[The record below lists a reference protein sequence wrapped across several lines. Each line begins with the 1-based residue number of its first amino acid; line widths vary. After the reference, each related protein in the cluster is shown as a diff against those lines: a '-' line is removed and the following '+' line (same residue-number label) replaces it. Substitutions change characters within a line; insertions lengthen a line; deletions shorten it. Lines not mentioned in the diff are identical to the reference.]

1 MSIENYL
8 NKGENILAECK
19 VGMITFYATNE
30 RVIKGVGNKYSHL
43 NYSDVSSLSK
53 HNDRL
58 KNIFS
63 GIGTFIMGLITAS
76 AMGLGWVGAGV
87 PAWMSVLIVLILVL
101 GGIGMIIMGILNMG
115 GMKYYKFES
124 SKLGWTEKEQWKITG
139 IDTEPVKNFIRVV
152 EEHLGTQEFPA
163 TRSPELL
170 KGFEVVE
177 EHLGTQEFLGLV
189 HVLREIG
196 YKTFKKGTLMPCD
209 LVAEGKKYYG
219 CEATFYFIYK
229 ESFSEEEFE
238 KYITSIENFVKTRPT
253 GLLDSLL
260 QFVIASEKGFPSSF
274 AEKVSKVTKK
284 FNTPIY
290 YVVLFDLSNN
300 KMVFPNAGIIGSLA
314 PRVSMNDLQ
323 KLEKIKLREVPV
335 AGTHFCPKCGINV
348 ETQRFCPK
356 CKRDLITGDTG
367 KKTDSET
374 KDIISLI
381 ANVFIPGVGTIIHG
395 ETMRGVVQLVL
406 GIFGIITLILL
417 IGFLIMPLIW
427 LWAVIDGIFFVMKK
441 ELIFP
446 SLK

>member
-1 MSIENYL
+1 MKEIVEQL
-8 NKGENILAECK
+8 
-19 VGMITFYATNE
+19 
-30 RVIKGVGNKYSHL
+30 
-43 NYSDVSSLSK
+43 VSS
-53 HNDRL
+53 
-58 KNIFS
+58 FS
-63 GIGTFIMGLITAS
+63 VEVTKDKATTVFK
-76 AMGLGWVGAGV
+76 GLGFEVEKKEKEYYAHKGGAISALVVGAIAPKIDIYYTISEVEGKV
-87 PAWMSVLIVLILVL
+87 VINLRSPIGFWKGGGEL
-101 GGIGMIIMGILNMG
+101 GRAKQESKFKEVVATLYANLTPEDSEKII
-115 GMKYYKFES
+115 
-124 SKLGWTEKEQWKITG
+124 
-139 IDTEPVKNFIRVV
+139 D
-152 EEHLGTQEFPA
+152 QEFP
-163 TRSPELL
+163 
-170 KGFEVVE
+170 
-177 EHLGTQEFLGLV
+177 GLV

-238 KYITSIENFVKTRPT
+238 KYITSIEKFVKKTRPT
-253 GLLDSLL
+253 GLLGSLL